1 MRKSKVAGI
10 GERMLAGIIEH
21 PARSRDHTFA
31 VISTRKE
38 LHGSRQGRCWEARL
52 GGRKACAAGE
62 GGGKGKM
69 GGGSH
74 LEREQLVTRK
84 GGHGGA
90 LIGRRGGVTRT
101 GHGPYPVS
109 SQGSESL

>member
-10 GERMLAGIIEH
+10 EERMLAGIIEH

-52 GGRKACAAGE
+52 GGRKACTAGE

-69 GGGSH
+69 GG
-74 LEREQLVTRK
+74 VTFGEGTACYQK
-84 GGHGGA
+84 GGA
-90 LIGRRGGVTRT
+90 WRSSYRKTRWGDQNRAWT
-101 GHGPYPVS
+101 IS
-109 SQGSESL
+109 SEQPGK